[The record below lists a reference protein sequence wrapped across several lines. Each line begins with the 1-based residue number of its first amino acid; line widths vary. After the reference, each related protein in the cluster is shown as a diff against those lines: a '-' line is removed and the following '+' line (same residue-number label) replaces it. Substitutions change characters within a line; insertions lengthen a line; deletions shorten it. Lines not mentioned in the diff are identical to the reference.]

1 MVPSPFVPDR
11 RARRTISPF
20 IERAAAT
27 PGADR
32 YRKTFPARAH
42 LWMLLLHFWWGSD
55 SLRQTYGKLAG
66 CAVWLA
72 AWGLET
78 LVSFSQLARSSTSR
92 PLACAEALFA
102 DALAA
107 ARAQHPTDPQWRLL
121 TRVQAIDSTF
131 LGLSATLS
139 PWSQHKR
146 AAAGVR
152 LQTSLDLLGRLPSR
166 IRVTT
171 SELNDHEALR
181 QLDLSGWCGWTLL
194 IDRGYYGHRQFARLL
209 EAGVHFVAACSE
221 QAHYQVVRSHQ
232 PPAGLTPDGDEIYAD
247 AVVVLGSPNNR
258 RGAVVP
264 DLRLIGL
271 RTKGGRMMKLVTDRH
286 DLSATQ
292 VVRLYRKRWQI
303 ELFFRWLKRQL
314 GAIRPLGQSKAAL
327 QLTLVLAV
335 AFVLLLLVLDAQR
348 PATMT
353 RVAFAGALATALLM
367 TVVIEWT
374 VAYVMTHGSS
384 PVDDLEPVPGG

>member
-1 MVPSPFVPDR
+1 MVASASVPDR
-11 RARRTISPF
+11 HVRRTIAPF

-32 YRKTFPARAH
+32 YRKSFPAQAH

-55 SLRQTYGKLAG
+55 SLRQTYGRLSG
-66 CAVWLA
+66 CAAWLA
-72 AWGLET
+72 LWGMTALI
-78 LVSFSQLARSSTSR
+78 SFSQFARSSSSR
-92 PLACAEALFA
+92 PVACAEALFA
-102 DALAA
+102 DALAQ
-107 ARAQHPTDPQWRLL
+107 ARGQHPTDPQWRLL

-131 LGLSATLS
+131 ISLSASLS

-166 IRVTT
+166 IRMTT
-171 SELNDHEALR
+171 GEINDHEALR
-181 QLDLSGWCGWTLL
+181 QLDLTGWCGWTLL
-194 IDRGYYGHRQFARLL
+194 IDRGYYGHRQFARLI
-209 EAGVHFVAACSE
+209 EAGVHFVACCSE
-221 QAHYQVVRSHQ
+221 QAHYHVVRHHQ

-247 AVVVLGSPNNR
+247 TVIVLGSPNNR

-264 DLRLIGL
+264 NLRLIGL
-271 RTKGGRMMKLVTDRH
+271 RTKGGRTMKLVTDRH

-314 GAIRPLGQSKAAL
+314 GAIRPLGTSKAAL
-327 QLTLVLAV
+327 TLTLVLAV
-335 AFVLLLLVLDAQR
+335 AFVLVLLVLDGQR
-348 PATMT
+348 PPDMT
-353 RVAFAGALATALLM
+353 RIAFAGALATILLV
-367 TVVIEWT
+367 TLVIDWT
-374 VAYVMTHGSS
+374 SDYVLTHGVS
-384 PVDDLEPVPGG
+384 PLAGLEPAPGG